1 LREKI
6 TLINGTRDIQK
17 RKKMTIENSS
27 RMLRTVPREKAF
39 YFFTSIGNYT
49 GLNAASL
56 KEFMERINVLNV
68 KSLEFHV
75 GRGDLEKW
83 AAEVLEDQWL
93 AGEIKRIQRSGLIG
107 EALRNQLY
115 LTVSRH
121 FKRLINPSSTRF

>member
-1 LREKI
+1 
-6 TLINGTRDIQK
+6 
-17 RKKMTIENSS
+17 MTIENSS